1 MSTSLQSSSFLDPSI
16 RPLDA
21 AAAETLPVK
30 HYALTVVS
38 GPDAGLELRSSGRR
52 LVIGSHPSADLR
64 LTDGTVSSFHCE
76 IAVDQ
81 RAAVIRDLGSR
92 NGTRIDGVT
101 VEQAI
106 LDRSA
111 LLTAGNVAIRFQL
124 LPATSAVRLSRA
136 RRFGQLAGATPTMRA
151 VFAELEDAAAGRG
164 DVLLCG
170 EVGTGKRTAARA
182 LHEASGRLGPIVE
195 VDCGTPPAA
204 LEAALFGR
212 GDREGAVRVARGGTL
227 LLAHVEELPID
238 LQDRLTNELESA
250 GTRVVATARRD
261 LRSDVNAR
269 RFRADLCERF
279 GSRIDMPALR
289 DRLDDLPLLAAWIAA
304 RSFPNGERAVE
315 PELVARLAH
324 RTWPGNVAEL
334 ETYLRGAIAADGDA
348 ADAAADADADADADA
363 EAFDFS
369 QPLKEAR
376 ERWNRIFERRYLDE
390 VLSRNRH
397 NVSASARE
405 AEVDRVYFYRLLR
418 RHDIKR
424 PA

>member
-1 MSTSLQSSSFLDPSI
+1 MSTSLQHSSFFDPSV

-21 AAAETLPVK
+21 AAADVLPVK
-30 HYALTVVS
+30 QYALTVVS
-38 GPDAGLELRSSGRR
+38 GPDAGLELRSTGRR
-52 LVIGSHPSADLR
+52 LAIGSHPTADLR
-64 LTDGTVSSFHCE
+64 LTDATVSAFHCE
-76 IAVDQ
+76 IEVDQ
-81 RAAVIRDLGSR
+81 RAAVLRDLGSR

-111 LLTAGNVAIRFQL
+111 VVTAGNVTIRFQL
-124 LPATSAVRLSRA
+124 LPATSAIRLSGA
-136 RRFGQLAGATPTMRA
+136 RRFGRLAGATPAMRA
-151 VFAELEDAAAGRG
+151 VFAELEDAASGRG

-170 EVGTGKRTAARA
+170 ESGTGKQTAARA
-182 LHEASGRLGPIVE
+182 LHDASGRLGPIVE
-195 VDCGTPPAA
+195 VDCAIAPPA

-212 GDREGAVRVARGGTL
+212 GDREGAVRAARGGTL
-227 LLAHVEELPID
+227 LLAHVEELPVD
-238 LQDRLTNELESA
+238 LQDRLASELEGA
-250 GTRVVATARRD
+250 GVRVVATARRD
-261 LRSDVNAR
+261 LRPDVNAR
-269 RFRADLCERF
+269 RFRGDLCERF
-279 GSRIDMPALR
+279 ASRIELPALR
-289 DRLDDLPLLAAWIAA
+289 DRLDDLPLLAARIAA
-304 RSFPNGERAVE
+304 RSFPDAGATVE
-315 PELVARLAH
+315 PALVARLAH

-334 ETYLRGAIAADGDA
+334 ETYLRGALADTGDADGDA
-348 ADAAADADADADADA
+348 DAGG
-363 EAFDFS
+363 EPFDFS

-390 VLSRNRH
+390 ILSRNRH